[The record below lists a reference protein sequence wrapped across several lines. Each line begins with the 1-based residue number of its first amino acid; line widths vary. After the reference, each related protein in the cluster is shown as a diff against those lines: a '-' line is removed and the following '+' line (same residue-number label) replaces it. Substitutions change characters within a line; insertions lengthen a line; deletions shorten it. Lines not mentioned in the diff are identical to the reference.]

1 MRPTQL
7 LKNGLIF
14 LALIFSKNLFE
25 PSAVLKT
32 LAAFLIFSPVSGGG
46 LCRRIGG
53 GFLNGI
59 EHEKA

>member
-32 LAAFLIFSPVSGGG
+32 LAAFLIFSPVSGGVYGDG
-46 LCRRIGG
+46 LGEG
-53 GFLNGI
+53 V
-59 EHEKA
+59 